1 MLTEAQITELRYLK
15 KDMSIA
21 YIRQFSEDWEAA
33 VKRLRDSR
41 VNLSRIYLTPMQKE
55 IRSSRL
61 RA

>member
-15 KDMSIA
+15 KDMSAA

-33 VKRLRDSR
+33 VRRLRDSR
-41 VNLSRIYLTPMQKE
+41 VNLRVIHIVPMQKE

-61 RA
+61 RV